1 MLNFRSFRKLT
12 AAALAGLILSAC
24 SSTPDDSEVDRVP
37 DRSPQARYQ
46 EAKENLNNQMFTRA
60 ISILSELE
68 TRYPF
73 GPLSRQ
79 VQLDLMFAYYKSGRF
94 EEALPAIDRFIRL
107 NPNHSQLD
115 YVYYM
120 RGLVNMEMGLN
131 TFQDFFGIDNADK
144 DMEGARNAFSDFK
157 KLIKA
162 YPNSKYN
169 KDAKQ
174 RMTLLLDRIARH
186 EIIIAEYYMRRSA
199 YVAALNRCKYVLE
212 YYQQSSAVKPALEI
226 MIEAYD
232 KLGLADMK
240 ADAQRMLAANSAS

>member
-68 TRYPF
+68 TRYLF

-199 YVAALNRCKYVLE
+199 YVAALYRCKYVLE